1 MGGRLSA
8 KVTKYYTLLSAWL
21 EPAPLSYFAPRNR
34 MAHKAFPITI
44 LNDDRIGTFN
54 VVSISYAYND
64 TTLPSGPLSVSP
76 EEAAGLSASFQSAS
90 VVTHGG
96 LRTGLGV
103 HILLSEFRISRPFF
117 RQTGETV
124 AIPEGCREA
133 FGKFEPWNNP
143 QNVISAPHYRPV
155 GIGGLLWGPAA
166 AVCTGRL
173 HQLPQLCC
181 FSIGEYIA

>member
-1 MGGRLSA
+1 MSA

-64 TTLPSGPLSVSP
+64 TTLPSGPLSVNP
-76 EEAAGLSASFQSAS
+76 EEAAGLSASFRSAS
-90 VVTHGG
+90 WSPTAAYGQ
-96 LRTGLGV
+96 GLGFT
-103 HILLSEFRISRPFF
+103 SYFQSSGSAGRFPAD
-117 RQTGETV
+117 GETV

-143 QNVISAPHYRPV
+143 QNVISARTTDLLESVVYCGVLPLLCVLGVFTNFLSCAVFYR
-155 GIGGLLWGPAA
+155 
-166 AVCTGRL
+166 
-173 HQLPQLCC
+173 
-181 FSIGEYIA
+181 